1 LYNIKIKISF
11 SGIDF
16 NHKENLA
23 SAKPQ
28 ALAIALVALM

>member
-1 LYNIKIKISF
+1 MRSEGAGLSC
-11 SGIDF
+11 
-16 NHKENLA
+16 KENLA